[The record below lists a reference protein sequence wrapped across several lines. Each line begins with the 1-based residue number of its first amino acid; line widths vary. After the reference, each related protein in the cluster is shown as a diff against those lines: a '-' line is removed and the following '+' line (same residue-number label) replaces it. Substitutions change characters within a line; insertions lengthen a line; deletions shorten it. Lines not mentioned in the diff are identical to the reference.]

1 MKFHYLSL
9 ALAAC
14 LSTAAAQGLDSLPSC
29 AKGCAT
35 DAIPDHCGM
44 IDVGCICSDKSF
56 ISSIS
61 CCVSS
66 KCSDDD
72 QKSRL
77 VPAVI
82 QFANQICSGAGVKD
96 LPKSASCASGASSAT
111 ESSSEASTGSASSTA
126 TGQSS
131 DASTTGASK
140 ASATSGSSSSSETAS
155 STGTSTGTAES
166 AATST
171 AGAALVQGKDTSLLA
186 AAGAALFAFLA

>member
-1 MKFHYLSL
+1 MKLQFVSL

-29 AKGCAT
+29 AKDCAT

-56 ISSIS
+56 LTSIS
-61 CCVSS
+61 CCVSK
-66 KCSDDD
+66 KCSEDD
-72 QKSRL
+72 QKT
-77 VPAVI
+77 VI

-96 LPKSASCASGASSAT
+96 LPKSASCANGASSAT
-111 ESSSEASTGSASSTA
+111 ESSSDTSTGSPSSTT
-126 TGQSS
+126 TGKSS

-140 ASATSGSSSSSETAS
+140 ASGTSDAASSETES
-155 STGTSTGTAES
+155 SSGTSTGTSTSTAQS

-171 AGAALVQGKDTSLLA
+171 GAAALVQGKDTNLVA
-186 AAGAALFAFLA
+186 AAGAALFALLA

>member
-1 MKFHYLSL
+1 MKLHFVSL

-29 AKGCAT
+29 AKDCAT
-35 DAIPDHCGM
+35 DAIPDHCGT

-56 ISSIS
+56 ITSIS
-61 CCVSS
+61 CCVSK
-66 KCSDDD
+66 KCSEDD
-72 QKSRL
+72 QKT
-77 VPAVI
+77 VI

-111 ESSSEASTGSASSTA
+111 ESSSETSTGSPSSTA
-126 TGQSS
+126 TGKSS

-140 ASATSGSSSSSETAS
+140 ASSTSDAASSETES
-155 STGTSTGTAES
+155 STGTSTSTAQS

-171 AGAALVQGKDTSLLA
+171 GAAAVVQGKDTGLLA